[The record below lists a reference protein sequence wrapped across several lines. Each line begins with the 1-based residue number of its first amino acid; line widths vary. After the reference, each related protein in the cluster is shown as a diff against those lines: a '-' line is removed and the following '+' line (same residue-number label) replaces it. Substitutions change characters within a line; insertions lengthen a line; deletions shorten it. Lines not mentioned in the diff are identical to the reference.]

1 MVSLFS
7 YSSKK
12 NILNFRVEP
21 EIKEWITRKG
31 VSVDLKKVLLAI
43 VENLFY
49 EDEQTINGFLR
60 ELSKKEVWDFLI
72 YFYLKNKHLN
82 IEEEMSKLKHRLI
95 ELLQQCQQQQQ

>member
-72 YFYLKNKHLN
+72 YFYLANKHLDLEKE
-82 IEEEMSKLKHRLI
+82 ISQLKHKII